1 MTLLKHSCGYMYDVN
16 PNAPGGWPISDPS
29 ATPPAPLR
37 ACPRC
42 GQAFTSE
49 SVLADM
55 QAQEPPWEIQQADLT
70 VQVRALTRALADIRQ
85 LAEQRTLQP
94 WRQLRLIAQA
104 AAAACAPGFGQNQP
118 PRYTTN
124 PDAQ

>member
-1 MTLLKHSCGYMYDVN
+1 MPLLKHSCGYMYDVT
-16 PNAPGGWPISDPS
+16 PNAPGGWLISDPS
-29 ATPPAPLR
+29 AATPVPLR

-49 SVLADM
+49 SVLADVR
-55 QAQEPPWEIQQADLT
+55 AQQSPWEIQQADLSA
-70 VQVRALTRALADIRQ
+70 QVRALTRALVDIWQ

-94 WRQLRLIAQA
+94 WRQLRLIARA
-104 AAAACAPGFGQNQP
+104 AVDAGAPGFGQNQP
-118 PRYTTN
+118 PQYTTN